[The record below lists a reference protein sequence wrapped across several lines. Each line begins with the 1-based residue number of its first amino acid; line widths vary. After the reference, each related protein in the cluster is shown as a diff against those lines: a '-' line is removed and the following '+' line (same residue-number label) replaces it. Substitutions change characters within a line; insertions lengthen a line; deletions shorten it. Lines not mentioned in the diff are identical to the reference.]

1 MKENCP
7 LIQKIF
13 SLNHPCLCQDGNQ
26 NCGFTYSAAYDCYF
40 CKNLLQKNIILEE
53 STYIKDLKLII
64 LNTRS
69 VPNYKE

>member
-26 NCGFTYSAAYDCYF
+26 NCGFTYSAAYNCYF
-40 CKNLLQKNIILEE
+40 CKNIII
-53 STYIKDLKLII
+53 TGGVYIENLKWII
-64 LNTRS
+64 LNNQVDKPIHS
-69 VPNYKE
+69 K